1 MVVDAELEELR
12 KARMVKLMN
21 TTTENTEKPAG
32 VTVPVTDAS
41 FEQFVADNKL
51 VLVDAWAPWCGPC
64 RMVGPVLDQIAAE
77 QAGNVT
83 IGKLNVDENRAVSM
97 KFKIMSIPTMLV
109 FKDGTLVDSM
119 VGALPKP
126 QIEAVLKK
134 HMN

>member
-1 MVVDAELEELR
+1 MDE
-12 KARMVKLMN
+12 LMN
-21 TTTENTEKPAG
+21 QTVENKQKPAG
-32 VTVPVTDAS
+32 VTVQVTDAS

-64 RMVGPVLDQIAAE
+64 KMVGPVLDKIASE
-77 QAGNVT
+77 QAGKVT
-83 IGKLNVDENRAVSM
+83 IGKLNVDENRAVST
-97 KFKIMSIPTMLV
+97 KFRIMSIPTMLV

-134 HMN
+134 HMD